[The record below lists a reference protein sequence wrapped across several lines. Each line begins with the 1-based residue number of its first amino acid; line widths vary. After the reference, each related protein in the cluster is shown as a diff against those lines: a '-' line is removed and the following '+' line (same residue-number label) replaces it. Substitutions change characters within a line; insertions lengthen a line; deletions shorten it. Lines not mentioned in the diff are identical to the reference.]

1 MASIFLQ
8 LYCSR
13 VSRKE
18 TQRLL
23 WYAVFV
29 FFFLFIHGKSLAQ
42 FPDMSE
48 KSLWAHFTT
57 SSGLPSG
64 EITNLF
70 ESSDSTLW
78 VSTLTGVAWYDGYRW
93 RQGEEGSIWP
103 KADASVIQ
111 TEYHDSILVFSG
123 SSYYLGNRNGFR
135 KFGKQIGKNLYV
147 IGKDSVPLSEDVA
160 LSALFGTSITPKP
173 DPEFIKKIIHVYPTK
188 NGNVLLM
195 LSNGLYRRTGMSWKP
210 QLQSSN
216 EKLPLAV
223 LSVTENRHGSG
234 ICLVRG
240 PADKMGIWE
249 WTKDGPFRR
258 SKLAKPVLYIVS
270 ADIDENDNVVAV
282 ARAGEIF
289 VRHDG
294 LWNMLPFL
302 PENAS
307 NITKV
312 LFRQN
317 GDLCLGGDDGVY
329 IWRHS
334 SHKWQSLPLSSF
346 ELQNCINEIFKT
358 RNGDVWIG
366 SANGIEIQHP
376 DGTHQDMAYIG
387 KERLLNITGLQEDAN
402 GNMWISSGSSFD
414 GAYKWN
420 GKTWENYP
428 VTRSAG
434 GMYIHKIRKD
444 RDGRLWF
451 LGLGH
456 YPGTSDD
463 DEAGAY
469 CLQGDT
475 FSRWSLAEGLLSG
488 RVYAFDES
496 EDSSLW
502 FGTHKGISR
511 YRSGVWKHWTTANGL
526 RQDHVFCLAVDHDG
540 SVWFGHMTTNGLGRI
555 DRNDSLQYF
564 GIEDGLPD
572 NRIYD
577 IKVDSAGVVWITT
590 RGGLCCYDR
599 GRWSIFDEKSGLV
612 SNALWPVLPTR
623 EGIYVGTT
631 GKGAAILHREAGD
644 DHYPYI
650 IIDKPI
656 VENQNAFV
664 RWNAFAYNGE
674 VAPENSLTRY
684 RVNGGIWSAWNTV
697 HEVSIHSSPP
707 GSYVIEVQAKGLY
720 GQFNPKPERDS
731 YTILPPLY
739 LRPIIYFPAGGAI
752 AALAYLLVMFQVRR
766 IKHRKELEKSE
777 ERYRLITELMSDY
790 AYLLSIDNDG
800 RFTVLWIT
808 ESFERLTGYSTEE
821 FRSGDFAERFNHQED
836 IFYVRKMFDSVR
848 NGEPESYESR
858 VYTKDGNLHWIHH
871 HVAPIWDRTHS
882 RVTHIYGIARDITQR
897 KHNEEQVK
905 MLATELSLTEERERR
920 RMATFL
926 HDTIGQTLAFSKIK
940 LRTLER
946 SMQDANTLAALSE
959 VRSLIEESINDTRSL
974 TFELSPPA
982 LHELG
987 IAEAIRSLATQLF
1000 ERHNIGFEFTG
1011 EQLQDQP
1018 TDEISVIL
1026 YYATREVLINIV
1038 KHSRASWV
1046 SLSISELSAS
1056 IQVSVQ
1062 DNGIGMKESVGRA
1075 MYERGDS
1082 FGLFNTR
1089 ERILHL
1095 GGSLTISSAPNEG
1108 TSVVLNIPFKT
1119 PVHRQSDSLA

>member
-1 MASIFLQ
+1 MW
-8 LYCSR
+8 C
-13 VSRKE
+13 
-18 TQRLL
+18 T
-23 WYAVFV
+23 VFV
-29 FFFLFIHGKSLAQ
+29 FFFLFIHGKSPAQ

-70 ESSDSTLW
+70 ESPDSTLW

-93 RQGEEGSIWP
+93 RQGEDGSIWP

-111 TEYHDSILVFSG
+111 AEYHDSILILSG

-135 KFGKQIGKNLYV
+135 EFGKQIGNNLYV
-147 IGKDSVPLSEDVA
+147 TGKDSIPLSEDVA
-160 LSALFGTSITPKP
+160 LSALYGSSITSKP
-173 DPEFIKKIIHVYPTK
+173 NREFIKKIVHVYPTK
-188 NGNVLLM
+188 NGNILLM
-195 LSNGLYRRTGMSWKP
+195 LSDGLYRRNGMSWKP
-210 QLQSSN
+210 QLQSSTP
-216 EKLPLAV
+216 KKSISV

-234 ICLVRG
+234 ICLVRS
-240 PADKMGIWE
+240 PADKMGLWE
-249 WTKDGPFRR
+249 WTKNGPFRR

-289 VRHDG
+289 IRHNG
-294 LWNMLPFL
+294 RWSMLPFL

-307 NITKV
+307 NTTKV

-329 IWRHS
+329 IWRHTS
-334 SHKWQSLPLSSF
+334 DKWKSLPLSNL
-346 ELQNCINEIFKT
+346 ELKNCINEIFKT
-358 RNGDVWIG
+358 HHGDIWIG

-376 DGTHQDMAYIG
+376 NGLHEDITHIG
-387 KERLLNITGLQEDAN
+387 KERLLNVTGLEEDSD
-402 GNMWISSGSSFD
+402 GNMWVSSGSSFD
-414 GAYKWN
+414 GAYRWN
-420 GKTWENYP
+420 GKLWKTYP
-428 VTRSAG
+428 ITSYAG
-434 GMYIHKIRKD
+434 GIYIHKIRKD
-444 RDGRLWF
+444 REGRLWF

-456 YPGTSDD
+456 NPGSSDD

-496 EDSSLW
+496 EDSSFW

-511 YRSGVWKHWTTANGL
+511 YRSGVWKQWTRANGL
-526 RQDHVFCLAVDHDG
+526 RQDHVFCLAVDREG

-564 GIEDGLPD
+564 SVDDGLPD

-577 IKVDSAGVVWITT
+577 IKVDSAGVVWVAT
-590 RGGLCCYDR
+590 RGGLCCYDH
-599 GRWSIFDEKSGLV
+599 GRWSVYDDNSGLV
-612 SNALWPVLPTR
+612 SNALWPVLPTSQ
-623 EGIYVGTT
+623 GIYVGTT
-631 GKGAAILHREAGD
+631 GKGAAILHREAGVE
-644 DHYPYI
+644 HYPFI
-650 IIDKPI
+650 VIDKPL

-664 RWNAFAYNGE
+664 RWQAFAYNGE
-674 VAPENSLTRY
+674 VSPENSVTRY
-684 RVNGGIWSAWNTV
+684 RINNGSWSPWNTS
-697 HEVSIHSSPP
+697 HEVSVRSSAP
-707 GSYVIEVQAKGLY
+707 GSYIIEVQAKGLY
-720 GQFNPKPERDS
+720 GQFNPKPERDA

-766 IKHRKELEKSE
+766 IKHSKELEKSE

-790 AYLLSIDNDG
+790 AYLLSIDDDG
-800 RFTVLWIT
+800 RFNVLWIT

-821 FRSGDFAERFNHQED
+821 FRNSDFAERFNHRED

-848 NGEPESYESR
+848 NGKPESYESR
-858 VYTKDGNLHWIHH
+858 VYMKDGNLHWIHH
-871 HVAPIWDRTHS
+871 HVAPIWDRAHS

-897 KHNEEQVK
+897 KQNEEQVK

-946 SMQDANTLAALSE
+946 SLHDANTLAALSE

-1026 YYATREVLINIV
+1026 YYATREILINIV

-1046 SLSISELSAS
+1046 SLAISASSGS

-1062 DNGIGMKESVGRA
+1062 DNGIGMKETAGRA

-1119 PVHRQSDSLA
+1119 PFPRQSDSLA